1 MRLQLVADWLTY
13 RRESERLTQSAA
25 NAFDAFKF
33 KRDVT
38 YLVTRSPAQARIPP
52 SPTDAHLD
60 GSCAWR
66 DSLKSGGPPE
76 QGAVV
81 ARQNCILRTV
91 VGSQLHGLM
100 NEGTDDRDEMAIC
113 TRDHE
118 LWPNSARITRPLK

>member
-1 MRLQLVADWLTY
+1 MRRGMENSFALAAAC
-13 RRESERLTQSAA
+13 RPRE
-25 NAFDAFKF
+25 
-33 KRDVT
+33 
-38 YLVTRSPAQARIPP
+38 
-52 SPTDAHLD
+52 
-60 GSCAWR
+60 W
-66 DSLKSGGPPE
+66 GPPE

-100 NEGTDDRDEMAIC
+100 NESTDDRDEMAIC